1 MGLLVRFGAPAL
13 GRGIAADSPCS
24 PTSTGEAVP
33 ALPLREAFYRRLL
46 ERIEHDPTAVLDRRL
61 SLPTRQKV
69 VATRHR
75 WGRRNSRIVVVGGG
89 LAGLSRRALVDEG
102 ADVTLLE
109 RKARLGGATW
119 SFRRHGLSFDNG
131 QHVFLRCCT
140 AWGLERIGATDSV
153 VLQDRLELPVVAP
166 GGAVAWLR
174 RNGLPAPLHLAGS
187 LARYR
192 HLSITDRVRLGRAL
206 LPLRCAALDD
216 PALDETTFGAFLRAH
231 GQHTPAIERVWDLI
245 CTPTVNL
252 PADAASLTLAATVF
266 KIGLLTD
273 AAASD
278 IGWAKVPLANVHA
291 EPARQRSWNERA
303 PTCERTLR

>member
-1 MGLLVRFGAPAL
+1 M
-13 GRGIAADSPCS
+13 
-24 PTSTGEAVP
+24 
-33 ALPLREAFYRRLL
+33 
-46 ERIEHDPTAVLDRRL
+46 
-61 SLPTRQKV
+61 
-69 VATRHR
+69 
-75 WGRRNSRIVVVGGG
+75 
-89 LAGLSRRALVDEG
+89 
-102 ADVTLLE
+102 TLLE

-140 AWGLERIGATDSV
+140 AYRGSSNGSVPRTRWCCRTASSSRSSRRVEQWRGCAATVSRRPCTSPGA
-153 VLQDRLELPVVAP
+153 
-166 GGAVAWLR
+166 LR
-174 RNGLPAPLHLAGS
+174 GIATCRSPTGCGS
-187 LARYR
+187 
-192 HLSITDRVRLGRAL
+192 GEAL

-216 PALDETTFGAFLRAH
+216 PALDETVRRFPSVPTAS
-231 GQHTPAIERVWDLI
+231 TPAIERVWDLI

-291 EPARQRSWNERA
+291 EPARQQLDDSGRRRR
-303 PTCERTLR
+303 RTLR